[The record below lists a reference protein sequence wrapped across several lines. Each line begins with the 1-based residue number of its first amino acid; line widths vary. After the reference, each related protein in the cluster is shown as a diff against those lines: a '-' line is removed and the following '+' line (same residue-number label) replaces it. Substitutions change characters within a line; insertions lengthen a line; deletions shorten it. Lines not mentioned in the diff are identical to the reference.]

1 MSRQKNVNFT
11 SSNNKLVLVIGDF
24 SSNVTN
30 SLTPKRDT
38 SNGIIRVFPKI
49 DDSGSVDNKGLLREE
64 QNKFSKSYLQWGL
77 NLGPWDSPC
86 GTLCVIFSCLPR

>member
-1 MSRQKNVNFT
+1 M
-11 SSNNKLVLVIGDF
+11 IGDF
-24 SSNVTN
+24 PSNLTN

-64 QNKFSKSYLQWGL
+64 QNKFSKKLPP
-77 NLGPWDSPC
+77 LGIEPETLGFLWWHILCYILMSSSPSQHDIAC
-86 GTLCVIFSCLPR
+86 KTETFGILI